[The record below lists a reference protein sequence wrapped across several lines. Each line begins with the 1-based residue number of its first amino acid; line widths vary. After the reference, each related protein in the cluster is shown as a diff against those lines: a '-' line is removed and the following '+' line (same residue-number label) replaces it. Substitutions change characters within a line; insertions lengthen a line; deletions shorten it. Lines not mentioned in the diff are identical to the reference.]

1 MRFSRIKA
9 VCIDNSPQSND
20 ILVFD
25 ALLKQDGFIEKME
38 IFGYISHDY
47 GKWPIYIKYEG
58 NKGNIYW
65 GSDPDSETSELSTTY
80 INIFNKQ
87 IRFGE
92 YITYSEI
99 DDNNIRKEYT
109 YRITDIRDWNEHYRN

>member
-9 VCIDNSPQSND
+9 ACIDNSSQRND

-47 GKWPIYIKYEG
+47 GKWPIYIKHE
-58 NKGNIYW
+58 GNIYL
-65 GSDPDSETSELSTTY
+65 GSVPDSDIPEISTTY
-80 INIFNKQ
+80 INMFNKQ
-87 IRFGE
+87 IRIGE